1 MAWKNKESRR
11 NLVERQRERERFLRR
26 GFHRAKNITVNIAH
40 GHACAVLE
48 CFFSF
53 FFFLFPRRR
62 GSKYSRVIK
71 LHGKTL
77 TNYWPQRR

>member
-48 CFFSF
+48 CFFLF
-53 FFFLFPRRR
+53 FFFFFQGGEARNTRA
-62 GSKYSRVIK
+62 S
-71 LHGKTL
+71 
-77 TNYWPQRR
+77 

>member
-11 NLVERQRERERFLRR
+11 NLVETERERERFLRR

-48 CFFSF
+48 CFSFYF
-53 FFFLFPRRR
+53 FFF
-62 GSKYSRVIK
+62 SKKERLEI
-71 LHGKTL
+71 LERA
-77 TNYWPQRR
+77 P

>member
-48 CFFSF
+48 CFFLF
-53 FFFLFPRRR
+53 FFSF
-62 GSKYSRVIK
+62 SKEERLEI
-71 LHGKTL
+71 LARHKT
-77 TNYWPQRR
+77 TR

>member
-11 NLVERQRERERFLRR
+11 NLVETERERERFLRR

-48 CFFSF
+48 CFSFSF
-53 FFFLFPRRR
+53 FFF
-62 GSKYSRVIK
+62 SKKERLEI
-71 LHGKTL
+71 LERA
-77 TNYWPQRR
+77 P